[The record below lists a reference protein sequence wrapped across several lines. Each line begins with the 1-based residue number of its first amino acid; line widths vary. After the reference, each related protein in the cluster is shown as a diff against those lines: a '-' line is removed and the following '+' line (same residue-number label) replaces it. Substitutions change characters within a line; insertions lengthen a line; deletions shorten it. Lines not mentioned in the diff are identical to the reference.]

1 MKKLRRAAIRYQN
14 SVAAKGNYIPSM
26 AEAMAFAK
34 RNTND
39 KDSRSSESNGSIRYL
54 L

>member
-26 AEAMAFAK
+26 AEAIAFVK

-39 KDSRSSESNGSIRYL
+39 KDSRSSESNGNIR
-54 L
+54 

>member
-26 AEAMAFAK
+26 AEAIAFVK
-34 RNTND
+34 RVRERNGDNNETT
-39 KDSRSSESNGSIRYL
+39 RSNE
-54 L
+54 

>member
-26 AEAMAFAK
+26 AEAMAYIK
-34 RNTND
+34 KMRD
-39 KDSRSSESNGSIRYL
+39 KNVD
-54 L
+54 